1 MLVSLNWMDLSQ
13 ENDTI
18 PMSQHQEKSY
28 SSLLLNMNKHMEDI
42 CTNSDIHKA
51 ALVNAELNRVIYLK
65 GNSSL
70 KIA

>member
-28 SSLLLNMNKHMEDI
+28 SSLLLNMNKHVEDI
-42 CTNSDIHKA
+42 CTDSGMRRA
-51 ALVNAELNRVIYLK
+51 TLVNAELNRVIYL
-65 GNSSL
+65 
-70 KIA
+70 